1 MGILS
6 KLFSNLSKSRE
17 KISDVIKRISSA
29 TLDDSMIEELET
41 VLIES
46 DMGWELTDKII
57 DELKG
62 AYSKDT
68 DIQELIVRVI
78 NNHFQE
84 ASVESYPKEK
94 VVLIVGVNGVG
105 KTTSIAKI
113 AHHFKGQGEN
123 VVLVAADTFR
133 AGAVEQL
140 NLWAKKLQI
149 DIVKNEST
157 NDPAAIA
164 YDGVSS
170 SKSRGYDRVLI
181 DTSGRMHNST
191 NLKNEL
197 EKIYNVVK
205 RQEPSVEVLVVIDAN
220 LGQNSISQIKEFSDI
235 VPVDG
240 AIVTKLDGTAK
251 GGIILK
257 IIEELKIPVY
267 FLGTGESENDLVRFS
282 FNEYLENYFRFNE
295 VVDG

>member
-1 MGILS
+1 MGIIS

-17 KISDVIKRISSA
+17 KLSGIVKRISSA
-29 TLDDSMIEELET
+29 NLDENTLEELES

-46 DMGWELTDKII
+46 DIGWELTDKII
-57 DELKG
+57 EGIKNN
-62 AYSKDT
+62 YSVDCN
-68 DIQELIVRVI
+68 IEELITNMI
-78 NNHFQE
+78 KEHFKGFN
-84 ASVESYPKEK
+84 VESSPKEK
-94 VVLIVGVNGVG
+94 VLLIVGVNGVC

-113 AHHFKGQGEN
+113 ANYYHCKGEK

-140 NLWAKKLQI
+140 SLWSQRLGI

-205 RQEPSVEVLVVIDAN
+205 KQESSVEVLVVIDAN
-220 LGQNSISQIKEFSDI
+220 LGQNSISQIREFSNI
-235 VPVDG
+235 VPIDG

-257 IIEELKIPVY
+257 VIEELKIPIC
-267 FLGTGESENDLVRFS
+267 FLGTGEQEVDLMEFS
-282 FNEYLENYFRFNE
+282 FSQYIDNYFKFNE
-295 VVDG
+295 VADA

>member
-1 MGILS
+1 MGIIS

-17 KISDVIKRISSA
+17 KLSGIVKRISSA
-29 TLDDSMIEELET
+29 NLDENTLEELES

-46 DMGWELTDKII
+46 DIGWELTDKII
-57 DELKG
+57 EGIKNN
-62 AYSKDT
+62 YSVDCN
-68 DIQELIVRVI
+68 IEELITNMI
-78 NNHFQE
+78 KEHFKGFN
-84 ASVESYPKEK
+84 VESSPKEK
-94 VVLIVGVNGVG
+94 VLLIVGVNGVG

-113 AHHFKGQGEN
+113 ANYYHCKGEK

-140 NLWAKKLQI
+140 SLWSQRLGI

-205 RQEPSVEVLVVIDAN
+205 KQESSVEVLVVIDAN
-220 LGQNSISQIKEFSDI
+220 LGQNSISQIREFSNI
-235 VPVDG
+235 VPIDG

-257 IIEELKIPVY
+257 VIEELKIPIC
-267 FLGTGESENDLVRFS
+267 FLGTGEQEVDLMEFS
-282 FNEYLENYFRFNE
+282 FSQYIDNYFKFNE
-295 VVDG
+295 VADA